1 MSEDSPPT
9 TQHSALST
17 ENERSALSTQNSAL
31 DQEDEISLLD
41 LLIVLAKHKKLIL
54 GLPFGAAVVA
64 AVVSL
69 LLPNIYTGTT
79 KILPPQQNQS
89 AAIAMLGQ
97 LGTQLGGLAG
107 SALGVRNPNDLYV
120 GMLKSRT
127 VADNLISRF
136 ELRKLYEAKTSDD
149 TRKELGSNSR
159 ITSGRDGI
167 IVIEFDDKEPKRA
180 ATIANAYVEELY
192 KLTQTLAVTEASQRR
207 LFFERQL
214 DQTRKNLASAE
225 AAARQ
230 GLEKGGLVI
239 VDAQGRGIV
248 ETTARLR
255 GQISVKEI
263 QISAMRAFATGQNPD
278 LKQAQHEL
286 EAMKRE
292 LGKIEGGASGPE
304 AAGVAATPEGMDNLR
319 LLRDV
324 RYYET
329 IFELLAKQYEIAK
342 IDEARDASIVQ
353 VLDKAVEP
361 ERKSKPSR
369 ALIVIL
375 TALVAG
381 FLAVIWV
388 FIKEAGERARQNPEQ
403 ASRLETLRRYVWSK

>member
-1 MSEDSPPT
+1 MSEESPITNHQSPIT
-9 TQHSALST
+9 
-17 ENERSALSTQNSAL
+17 
-31 DQEDEISLLD
+31 DPEDEISLLD

-54 GLPFGAAVVA
+54 GVPFGAAVVA
-64 AVVSL
+64 AGISL
-69 LLPNIYTGTT
+69 LMPNIYTGTT

-89 AAIAMLGQ
+89 AAAAMLSQLGGQ
-97 LGTQLGGLAG
+97 LGGLGGLAG
-107 SALGVRNPNDLYV
+107 GALGIKNPNDLYI

-136 ELRKLYEAKTSDD
+136 ELRKLYETKTSDD
-149 TRKELGSNSR
+149 TRKALESNAR
-159 ITSGRDGI
+159 MTSGRDGI

-214 DQTRKNLASAE
+214 DQTRKNLANAE
-225 AAARQ
+225 TAARQ
-230 GLEKGGLVI
+230 GLEKGGLVVI
-239 VDAQGRGIV
+239 DAQGKGMV

-255 GQISVKEI
+255 GQITVKEI

-286 EAMKRE
+286 DAMKQE
-292 LGKIEGGASGPE
+292 LAKMEGTSSGRANAGSVGKAD
-304 AAGVAATPEGMDNLR
+304 GMENLR

-324 RYYET
+324 KYFET
-329 IFELLAKQYEIAK
+329 IFELLAKQHEIAK

-353 VLDKAVEP
+353 VLDPAVEP
-361 ERKSKPSR
+361 ERKSKPMR

-375 TALVAG
+375 TALVVG
-381 FLAVIWV
+381 FLAILWA
-388 FIKEAGERARQNPEQ
+388 FIKEAGDKARQNPDQ
-403 ASRLETLRRYVWSK
+403 AARLNLLRRHLRGK

>member
-1 MSEDSPPT
+1 MSE
-9 TQHSALST
+9 QNAGT
-17 ENERSALSTQNSAL
+17 EPSALSTQNSAP
-31 DQEDEISLLD
+31 DDDEISLLD
-41 LLIVLAKHKKLIL
+41 LLIVLAKHKKLVL

-64 AVVSL
+64 AGISL
-69 LLPNIYTGTT
+69 LMSNIYTATT

-89 AAIAMLGQ
+89 AAVAMLGQ
-97 LGTQLGGLAG
+97 LSGQLGGLGGLAG
-107 SALGVRNPNDLYV
+107 GALGIKNPNDLYV

-136 ELRKLYEAKTSDD
+136 ELRKRYETKTSED
-149 TRKELGSNSR
+149 TRKALDGYTR
-159 ITSGRDGI
+159 ITSGKDGI

-214 DQTRKNLASAE
+214 DQTRKNLANAE

-239 VDAQGRGIV
+239 VDAQGRGMV

-255 GQISVKEI
+255 GQIAVKEI

-286 EAMKRE
+286 DAMKHE
-292 LGKIEGGASGPE
+292 LAKMEGTSSGRDNAGSVGKAD
-304 AAGVAATPEGMDNLR
+304 GMDNLR

-324 RYYET
+324 KYYET

-353 VLDKAVEP
+353 VLDPAVEP
-361 ERKSKPSR
+361 ERKSKPMR

-375 TALVAG
+375 TGLVAG
-381 FLAVIWV
+381 FLAVIFAFV
-388 FIKEAGERARQNPEQ
+388 RESHEKARRDPQS
-403 ASRLETLRRYVWSK
+403 ASRLESLRQYLRWR

>member
-1 MSEDSPPT
+1 MSEDSPT
-9 TQHSALST
+9 QTQHST
-17 ENERSALSTQNSAL
+17 EAALSTQHSAL

-41 LLIVLAKHKKLIL
+41 LAIVLAKHKKLIL
-54 GLPFGAAVVA
+54 GLPLGAAIA
-64 AVVSL
+64 AVIVTL
-69 LLPNIYTGTT
+69 LMPNIYTGTT
-79 KILPPQQNQS
+79 KILPPQQSQS
-89 AAIAMLGQ
+89 SAVAMLGQ
-97 LGTQLGGLAG
+97 LSGQLGGLGGLAG
-107 SALGVRNPNDLYV
+107 GALGIKNPNDLYV

-127 VADNLISRF
+127 VADTLIDRF
-136 ELRKLYEAKTSDD
+136 ELKKVYDEETYHYA
-149 TRKELGSNSR
+149 RKELEKR
-159 ITSGRDGI
+159 TTVASGRDGI
-167 IVIEFDDKEPKRA
+167 ITVEVEDKDPKRA
-180 ATIANAYVEELY
+180 AAIANGYVEELY

-230 GLEKGGLVI
+230 GLEKGGLVVI
-239 VDAQGRGIV
+239 DAQGRGMV

-255 GQISVKEI
+255 GQIAVKEI

-286 EAMKRE
+286 DAMKQE
-292 LGKIEGGASGPE
+292 LAKMEGTSSGRDNAGSVGKAD
-304 AAGVAATPEGMDNLR
+304 GMENLR

-324 RYYET
+324 KYFET
-329 IFELLAKQYEIAK
+329 IFELLAKQYEIAR
-342 IDEARDASIVQ
+342 IDEREARDASLIQ

-361 ERKSKPSR
+361 ERKSKPKR

-381 FLAVIWV
+381 FLALLWA
-388 FIKEAGERARQNPEQ
+388 FIRQAAERARRDPQQ
-403 ASRLETLRRYVWSK
+403 AERLGLLRRYLRGK